1 MNPSGMEQPRILVV
15 DDEPGVCEY
24 LREFLEAKGYAVTT
38 ASSGA
43 EALTAVENERPHLV
57 LLDIVMPGMNGLEA
71 LQRILEIDPTIGVI
85 MLSAVDD
92 YKVVKK
98 AIGKGAYDY
107 ITKPINLDYLEL
119 SILTR
124 LAQTDLSVSG
134 HRAKATQLPE

>member
-38 ASSGA
+38 ASSGV
-43 EALTAVENERPHLV
+43 EALTAVDRARPHLV
-57 LLDIVMPGMNGLEA
+57 LLDILMPGMDGLEA

-85 MLSAVDD
+85 MLTSVDD
-92 YKVVKK
+92 HQMVKK
-98 AIGKGAYDY
+98 AVGKGAYDY
-107 ITKPINLDYLEL
+107 ITKPINFDYLEL

-124 LAQTDLSVSG
+124 LAQTDLPVRG
-134 HRAKATQLPE
+134 HRM